1 MAVEVESA
9 AGRRLC
15 VFCDGLCEGVAG
27 LFKRIVAGD
36 GLGVAVKK
44 LALAV
49 DVQPAVGFRMLVA
62 VDAVGFALPRR
73 PGLLL
78 EELFRW
84 GRTGGRARLVRA

>member
-27 LFKRIVAGD
+27 LFKRLVAGD

-44 LALAV
+44 LALGV
-49 DVQPAVGFRMLVA
+49 DV
-62 VDAVGFALPRR
+62 
-73 PGLLL
+73 
-78 EELFRW
+78 
-84 GRTGGRARLVRA
+84 